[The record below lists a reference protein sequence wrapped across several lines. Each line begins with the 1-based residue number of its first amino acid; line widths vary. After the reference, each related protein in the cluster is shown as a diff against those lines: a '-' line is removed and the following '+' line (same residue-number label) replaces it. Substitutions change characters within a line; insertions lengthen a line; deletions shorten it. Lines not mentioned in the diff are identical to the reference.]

1 MSDSVEMFLS
11 NFPEE
16 IQTISRELRSMA
28 RRAMPG
34 AHEFLYYDAIN
45 YSVSNSPLERIC
57 YIRPLEKRVT
67 LGFLFGRQLD
77 DPHHLLQ
84 GTGKR
89 MRHVKVRTLEDT
101 KNPAFEELVK
111 AGWANGAD
119 ARAQMKQQKMK
130 RQTRR
135 RTKQRRLHTRKRAAL
150 LHRRTKRA
158 RHPRRKRR

>member
-16 IQTISRELRSMA
+16 MRTISRELRSIA
-28 RRAMPG
+28 RRTMPG

-45 YSVSNSPLERIC
+45 YSLSNSPLERIC

-84 GTGKR
+84 GTGKQ
-89 MRHVKVRTLEDT
+89 MRHVKVRALEDT
-101 KNPAFEELVK
+101 RNPALEELVR
-111 AGWANGAD
+111 AAWANGAD

-135 RTKQRRLHTRKRAAL
+135 KMKQRRLHTRKRAAL
-150 LHRRTKRA
+150 PHGRTKRA
-158 RHPRRKRR
+158 RHPRRNRR